1 MSRPSI
7 SAVVLTRDE
16 RRHLAD
22 CLASLA
28 WADEVLVVD
37 SGSRDDTPEVA
48 RERGARVEVNP
59 WVNYAVQRQRA
70 LELAVSEWVFF
81 VDADERVPPSL
92 AAEVLSVV
100 GRGGQEVGWWV
111 PRRNFFPGGR
121 EVRHTGWSPDYQ
133 LRLLRRD
140 AAHYDPTEAV
150 HEVARL
156 AGPDGFLWEPL
167 IHINYET
174 WREFFAKQVE
184 FARYEARSWQA
195 TGRRARPHNLVL
207 QPVRAFHRRYVGW
220 QGWRD
225 GLLGLWLSI
234 VMAGFDFLSWW
245 YLWRGST
252 GRASPGNG

>member
-1 MSRPSI
+1 MNPATI

-16 RRHLAD
+16 CRHLPD
-22 CLASLA
+22 CLAGLK

-37 SGSRDDTPEVA
+37 SGSRDGTPELA
-48 RERGARVEVNP
+48 RAAGARVEFNP

-70 LELAVSEWVFF
+70 LELAEGAWILF
-81 VDADERVPPSL
+81 VDADERVPPAL
-92 AAEVLSVV
+92 AAEVRRAVA
-100 GRGGQEVGWWV
+100 GRGPEVGWWV

-140 AAHYDPTEAV
+140 AAHYDPSEAV

-156 AGPDGFLWEPL
+156 AGPAGFLIEPL

-174 WREFFAKQVE
+174 WGEFFAKQIE
-184 FARYEARSWQA
+184 FARYEARTWHA
-195 TGRRARPHNLVL
+195 AGRRARPHNLVL
-207 QPVRAFHRRYVGW
+207 QPLRAFHRRYVVW

-225 GLLGLWLSI
+225 GLLGLWLSAL
-234 VMAGFDFLSWW
+234 MAGFDFLSWW

-252 GRASPGNG
+252 IGG